1 MSQLFASGSR
11 SIAASASTTV
21 FPMNIQGIIF
31 KKKKKEVLPLHIIPQ
46 KNRNK
51 HAPFYLHLV
60 LR

>member
-1 MSQLFASGSR
+1 
-11 SIAASASTTV
+11 
-21 FPMNIQGIIF
+21 MNIQGIIF
-31 KKKKKEVLPLHIIPQ
+31 KKKKKKKVVLPLHIIPQ